1 MPRDAAP
8 HVDHPDY
15 ADWRITRRALTV
27 AASIAVFMMLVT
39 TWLNSI
45 VWARP
50 DAAWWERTVSLALV
64 AAAVAQAVFCWWR
77 RRQLDLAG
85 PGGAWSPVAQEG
97 FAAPRVRTALLVA
110 GTVVFAMWVLSGGW
124 ALTAAFAV
132 LAVVLLVRLV
142 WANRGARG

>member
-8 HVDHPDY
+8 HVDHPKY
-15 ADWRITRRALTV
+15 ADWRITRQALTV
-27 AASIAVFMMLVT
+27 AASVAVFLMLVT

-50 DAAWWERTVSLALV
+50 DAAWWERTVSLVLV

-85 PGGAWSPVAQEG
+85 PGGPWRPVTQEG

-110 GTVVFAMWVLSGGW
+110 VTVVFAMWVLSGGW
-124 ALTAAFAV
+124 VLTAV
-132 LAVVLLVRLV
+132 LAALAVALLARLV
-142 WANRGARG
+142 WANRGVRG